1 MSVTLTP
8 SVVSPRAKVDVVSI
22 SVAGLD
28 SNDIATFDP
37 ATYPSEDEIRCYI
50 AFLDANGAEQGRS
63 YVFAAS
69 QSGKHVFNS
78 YIFPD
83 DGSWTM
89 SLRNAATDEVI
100 KDQAI
105 TVA

>member
-50 AFLDANGAEQGRS
+50 AFVDANGAEQGTGRA
-63 YVFAAS
+63 Y
-69 QSGKHVFNS
+69 G
-78 YIFPD
+78 D
-83 DGSWTM
+83 
-89 SLRNAATDEVI
+89 R
-100 KDQAI
+100 QAR
-105 TVA
+105 A